1 MTANT
6 LQLNMF
12 LRAKDGLSG
21 IVHSAVT
28 KSDKDFEE
36 LRKKIQKTSETL
48 DKVGKGALVAGGTL
62 TAISAVNLKSA
73 ADFETGMSSVST
85 LIDTNVE
92 NLGAMNKEV
101 LNIAKRT
108 PVALNDLTTSLYDIR
123 SAGVAA
129 ENQFTV
135 LEKSAQ
141 LGVAGLGSTGEAV
154 DLVTSSLNAFQLKG
168 EKADRVY
175 DTIFKTVK
183 YGKTTISGIAQGFG
197 SVAGTVAAA
206 GIELD
211 DYMATVAALTT
222 TGQPAAQAH
231 TQIKAAISGM
241 TRETKESKKV
251 LHSLGAKNFKDLV
264 QKSGGMVSAFAKITK
279 QVQGNDAAILQ
290 LFGSTEAYN
299 AVVGIT
305 TNQHKAYLDTINAM
319 RNGPSLVDEAYIKK
333 LNTVNAGL
341 QRFSNY
347 VQKISIDFGTYL
359 MPYFNKFLDIA
370 GKGLDFIDR
379 LPDGVKSFMAVS
391 AVATGIG
398 LTLFGTL
405 SIGAGAAVRG
415 FDNMLVGHR
424 RLSRFMSN
432 NNFRMPTFELGTFM
446 GNINN
451 VKAAWIGACTD
462 IAAQFIAM
470 KSSAIKSI
478 GGLSAALNGMAA
490 SYAAAPDKFAWA
502 LNGMGNA
509 LKSPIKGL
517 WGATRAA
524 LAFTGALLTNPVTWV
539 VGAVVVGAALIY
551 KYWKPIS
558 GFFKG
563 AWEGIVEAT
572 KPLHPMFNK
581 IGQAIK
587 PIVDWFKALIKP
599 VEDVDGKAF
608 NLGKTI
614 GTTIGG
620 AIVSMFKFGK
630 SVADAISGAVKWFMD
645 LQKAMWNVFKWLNP
659 LYLGFRAIKAVA
671 SRKSGSAL
679 YLGFTPL
686 SDSVIP
692 GSPSVSASPLPGF
705 AAGGFTNGLSI
716 AGEDGKEAVISFNP
730 VHRSRNVGIWQQ
742 AGSMLGIN
750 EDSNNNE
757 TIVLRYAPV
766 IQLMG
771 DLKEAPAWLLK
782 LLDEHTKKILRL
794 LEAREKRRKAGAYA

>member
-241 TRETKESKKV
+241 TRETKE
-251 LHSLGAKNFKDLV
+251 
-264 QKSGGMVSAFAKITK
+264 
-279 QVQGNDAAILQ
+279 
-290 LFGSTEAYN
+290 
-299 AVVGIT
+299 
-305 TNQHKAYLDTINAM
+305 
-319 RNGPSLVDEAYIKK
+319 
-333 LNTVNAGL
+333 
-341 QRFSNY
+341 
-347 VQKISIDFGTYL
+347 
-359 MPYFNKFLDIA
+359 
-370 GKGLDFIDR
+370 
-379 LPDGVKSFMAVS
+379 
-391 AVATGIG
+391 
-398 LTLFGTL
+398 
-405 SIGAGAAVRG
+405 
-415 FDNMLVGHR
+415 
-424 RLSRFMSN
+424 
-432 NNFRMPTFELGTFM
+432 
-446 GNINN
+446 
-451 VKAAWIGACTD
+451 
-462 IAAQFIAM
+462 
-470 KSSAIKSI
+470 
-478 GGLSAALNGMAA
+478 
-490 SYAAAPDKFAWA
+490 
-502 LNGMGNA
+502 
-509 LKSPIKGL
+509 
-517 WGATRAA
+517 
-524 LAFTGALLTNPVTWV
+524 
-539 VGAVVVGAALIY
+539 
-551 KYWKPIS
+551 
-558 GFFKG
+558 
-563 AWEGIVEAT
+563 
-572 KPLHPMFNK
+572 
-581 IGQAIK
+581 
-587 PIVDWFKALIKP
+587 
-599 VEDVDGKAF
+599 
-608 NLGKTI
+608 
-614 GTTIGG
+614 
-620 AIVSMFKFGK
+620 
-630 SVADAISGAVKWFMD
+630 
-645 LQKAMWNVFKWLNP
+645 
-659 LYLGFRAIKAVA
+659 
-671 SRKSGSAL
+671 
-679 YLGFTPL
+679 
-686 SDSVIP
+686 
-692 GSPSVSASPLPGF
+692 
-705 AAGGFTNGLSI
+705 
-716 AGEDGKEAVISFNP
+716 
-730 VHRSRNVGIWQQ
+730 
-742 AGSMLGIN
+742 
-750 EDSNNNE
+750 
-757 TIVLRYAPV
+757 
-766 IQLMG
+766 
-771 DLKEAPAWLLK
+771 
-782 LLDEHTKKILRL
+782 
-794 LEAREKRRKAGAYA
+794 